1 MSEAANNR
9 AAMPQVADIVDQIRA
24 QGLDVKVIY
33 AAENGKELGRK
44 PEYREVFDIPRDY
57 LKPAG
62 GWKK

>member
-1 MSEAANNR
+1 MSEAKSNR
-9 AAMPQVADIVDQIRA
+9 AAMPVVASFVDELRA
-24 QGLDVKVIY
+24 QGLNVKVIY

-44 PEYREVFDIPRDY
+44 PDYREVFEIPRDY